1 MNCEI
6 SVNPVL
12 DTLSSDAS
20 CEDNIREMK
29 EKAHTKR
36 THTPQ
41 LRPLK
46 IRERVNTV
54 KQQQPTHKLKHTGK
68 SQVYTGVMSL
78 TGTTAEC

>member
-36 THTPQ
+36 THTPLSSDL
-41 LRPLK
+41 LRLE
-46 IRERVNTV
+46 RE
-54 KQQQPTHKLKHTGK
+54 
-68 SQVYTGVMSL
+68 
-78 TGTTAEC
+78 